1 MKIAIDIAIDLD
13 NTITA
18 DRNSIE
24 FFRII
29 THLLHPENDIIIISN
44 RDESDRE
51 NTEQELD
58 VLGIRH
64 NRLVLTANKAGYI
77 LKNGI
82 TIFFEN
88 SDEYFLEL
96 PKEVTVFKIREAG
109 NFSFSAKKWV
119 GSKKTVK
126 MID

>member
-1 MKIAIDIAIDLD
+1 MKIAVDLD
-13 NTITA
+13 HTITA

-29 THLLHPENDIIIISN
+29 THLLIPENDIIIISD
-44 RDESDRE
+44 RDEADRKS
-51 NTEQELD
+51 TEQELS

-64 NRLVLTANKAGYI
+64 NKLILTANKAGYI

-88 SDEYFLEL
+88 TDEAFLEI
-96 PKEVTVFKIREAG
+96 PQSVTVFKIREDG
-109 NFSFSAKKWV
+109 NFSFAKKKWIT
-119 GSKKTVK
+119 SRRNSIL
-126 MID
+126 IDE

>member
-1 MKIAIDIAIDLD
+1 MKIAIDLD

-18 DRNSIE
+18 DRNSAL

-29 THLLHPENDIIIISN
+29 THLLIPENDIIVISN

-51 NTEQELD
+51 TTEQELS
-58 VLGIRH
+58 VLGIRC
-64 NRLVLTANKAGYI
+64 NKLILTENKAGYV

-82 TIFFEN
+82 NILFEDT
-88 SDEYFLEL
+88 DEYFLEI
-96 PKEVTVFKIREAG
+96 PESVTVFKIREDG
-109 NFSFSAKKWV
+109 NFSFSAGKWI

>member
-1 MKIAIDIAIDLD
+1 MKIAVDLD
-13 NTITA
+13 HTITA

-29 THLLHPENDIIIISN
+29 THLLIPENDIIIISD
-44 RDESDRE
+44 RDEADRKS
-51 NTEQELD
+51 TEQELS

-64 NRLVLTANKAGYI
+64 NKLILTANKAGYI

-88 SDEYFLEL
+88 TDEAFLEI
-96 PKEVTVFKIREAG
+96 PQSVTVFKIREDG
-109 NFSFSAKKWV
+109 NFSFSAGKWI